1 MEMVAEEE
9 KEDAGALNIE
19 GPHVV
24 LAEEVFGPIAGK
36 GNGWLF

>member
-24 LAEEVFGPIAGK
+24 LAEEVFRPIARK